1 MHPKNPKQKKISFV
15 FCSCCC
21 CCLFLLTR
29 MTSACLFL
37 RTFFAASLIG
47 RWNTVLK
54 SSMDWTFC
62 TVTCVRF
69 WIDRELHYFATS
81 SLVHREEDTR
91 QNCGKIQR
99 FVSISSRYGH
109 NVMVAITLWLTRFFL
124 LKSGQKKIILKTA
137 VNVERTTMRIETY
150 RHVNINTRRIDVW
163 CENRRLWL
171 YQRRR
176 AKHSYR
182 YNWNLSMTLVCCE
195 DCEDENEVC
204 VFWGR
209 KPKRG
214 DFYVLYF
221 VWVCPKKYSKTAS
234 LSLSLKR
241 AQNTRRNA
249 HLIRNRNTR
258 RR

>member
-1 MHPKNPKQKKISFV
+1 MADAIFSVKK
-15 FCSCCC
+15 
-21 CCLFLLTR
+21 
-29 MTSACLFL
+29 
-37 RTFFAASLIG
+37 RT
-47 RWNTVLK
+47 
-54 SSMDWTFC
+54 
-62 TVTCVRF
+62 
-69 WIDRELHYFATS
+69 
-81 SLVHREEDTR
+81 
-91 QNCGKIQR
+91 
-99 FVSISSRYGH
+99 
-109 NVMVAITLWLTRFFL
+109 
-124 LKSGQKKIILKTA
+124 KKIILKTA

-214 DFYVLYF
+214 DFYVRTLF
-221 VWVCPKKYSKTAS
+221 GFAPKNTRKRAS

-241 AQNTRRNA
+241 AQNTRRRAPHQKQKHEKTIMNDK
-249 HLIRNRNTR
+249 R
-258 RR
+258 RRRRGNVFSERRRRRQRRL

>member
-1 MHPKNPKQKKISFV
+1 M
-15 FCSCCC
+15 
-21 CCLFLLTR
+21 FLLLLFVPSDR
-29 MTSACLFL
+29 MTSARLFL

-214 DFYVLYF
+214 DFYVR
-221 VWVCPKKYSKTAS
+221 PRKYSKTKS
-234 LSLSLKR
+234 LSLSLSLLNARK
-241 AQNTRRNA
+241 THDDA